1 MKGAEIVFW
10 KKRTALV
17 TGSTRGIGAATAR
30 LLAADGAQVVI
41 HGLEE
46 TDGEALAAELR
57 DAGAAAHFVP
67 ADLADPES
75 PDRLIRR
82 VLELTGRLDV
92 LVNNAGANVF
102 AGTEAAGPDDWN
114 RCLDLDLRA
123 VWLCSRAA
131 AGVMTGPAAIVNVAS
146 NHASATLPGIF
157 PYNVAKAGV
166 LALTQSLAIELA
178 ARDIRVNAVCPGYI
192 DTAVND
198 VYFGGFPDPA
208 AERARVEALHPLGRI
223 GNPDAVARAIRFL
236 ASAEE
241 SPFTTGTSLTVDGGR
256 SALLQDPPAAR

>member
-1 MKGAEIVFW
+1 MFW
-10 KKRTALV
+10 HRRTALV

-30 LLAADGAQVVI
+30 LLAADGAQVIV

-46 TDGEALAAELR
+46 AEGDRLVAELR
-57 DAGAAAHFVP
+57 AAGGTAHFVP
-67 ADLADPES
+67 ADLTDPAA
-75 PDRLIRR
+75 PDRLIDRA
-82 VLELTGRLDV
+82 LELTGRLDV

-102 AGTEAAGPDDWN
+102 AGVEAADPAVWN

-131 AGVMTGPAAIVNVAS
+131 ARVMTGPAAIVNIAS
-146 NHASATLPGIF
+146 NHATATMPGVF

-192 DTAVND
+192 DTAVNED
-198 VYFGGFPDPA
+198 YFGTFPDPA

-223 GNPDAVARAIRFL
+223 GDPDAVARAIRFL

-241 SPFTTGTSLTVDGGR
+241 SPFTTGTCLTVDGGR
-256 SALLQDPPAAR
+256 SALLQDPPPAR